1 MNALTRDLADL
12 VKIVEAKADGKDC
25 FRQKLHLMPPTGW
38 LNDPNGL
45 CQFHG
50 VYHAFFQYSPFNANG
65 GLKMWGH
72 YTSADM
78 ITWNYEGV
86 SLYPDRSSSCSY
98 FLPSTSCYT
107 VILSLILLYRP
118 SLIPLICISSSVF
131 WNLPFSSR

>member
-50 VYHAFFQYSPFNANG
+50 VYHA
-65 GLKMWGH
+65 
-72 YTSADM
+72 
-78 ITWNYEGV
+78 
-86 SLYPDRSSSCSY
+86 
-98 FLPSTSCYT
+98 
-107 VILSLILLYRP
+107 
-118 SLIPLICISSSVF
+118 
-131 WNLPFSSR
+131 

>member
-65 GLKMWGH
+65 GLKYDQSDAG
-72 YTSADM
+72 AD
-78 ITWNYEGV
+78 
-86 SLYPDRSSSCSY
+86 CSE
-98 FLPSTSCYT
+98 LQPSKYCRMG
-107 VILSLILLYRP
+107 IIQ
-118 SLIPLICISSSVF
+118 
-131 WNLPFSSR
+131 

>member
-50 VYHAFFQYSPFNANG
+50 VLSCIFSIFPVQRQWWFKNVG
-65 GLKMWGH
+65 
-72 YTSADM
+72 T
-78 ITWNYEGV
+78 
-86 SLYPDRSSSCSY
+86 LYQCGYDHME
-98 FLPSTSCYT
+98 L
-107 VILSLILLYRP
+107 
-118 SLIPLICISSSVF
+118 
-131 WNLPFSSR
+131 